1 MNGQERDE
9 KLLKRL
15 RTELDAGSER
25 LDRSISARLRDGR
38 RAAVA
43 RAGRQSWGL
52 FSLPRWVTASGLAT
66 AAVLVVAVS
75 LWNDRSGQ
83 RTLPG
88 KLGDDLEIIAAQEQL
103 DLYDDLE
110 FYRWLAES
118 SRDR

>member
-1 MNGQERDE
+1 MNGQELDE
-9 KLLKRL
+9 KFVKRL
-15 RTELDAGSER
+15 KVELDAGSER
-25 LDRSISARLRDGR
+25 LDPSVSTRLRDGR
-38 RAAVA
+38 QVAVA
-43 RAGRQSWGL
+43 RAGKRSWGL

-75 LWNDRSGQ
+75 LWNGSNGQ

-88 KLGDDLEIIAAQEQL
+88 KIGDDFEIITAQEQL